1 MHYQKT
7 MRHKILLEPTD
18 GHGLRIRTKD
28 SNSGF
33 ISRRN
38 FGKGS
43 VSLELLNE
51 SQNPRITLHLLQRAK
66 EYFSLSLNFKA
77 RKGFLAEIRN
87 GKEVVR
93 KEFGV
98 PAVKTGTPYLLTG
111 TYTGKSVQFKL
122 NGTLLAELPAPS
134 GARGRITLHQ
144 NWWNAVCISKL
155 GFE

>member
-1 MHYQKT
+1 

-51 SQNPRITLHLLQRAK
+51 SQNPRLTLHLLQRAK
-66 EYFSLSLNFKA
+66 DYFSFSLNFKE

-93 KEFGV
+93 KEFQI
-98 PAVKTGTPYLLTG
+98 PEIKTGSSYLLTG
-111 TYTGKSVQFKL
+111 TYTGKSVAFKL

-134 GARGRITLHQ
+134 GARGKIVLQQ
-144 NWWNAVCISKL
+144 NWWSSICIRGL
-155 GFE
+155 CFQ